1 MKFGIE
7 RNVMCKK
14 KIMVVI
20 TWVNIF
26 IQSMLPLLITFTP
39 SIAAANNSR
48 LLTEPAALSSLQTQ
62 VYTLREGESVAML
75 AKKYNMS
82 PNDLRRLN
90 QFRTF
95 ARGFD
100 HLQPGDELDVPVSPL
115 PPVLWD
121 EGRSTPVPQQDDSAG
136 RENKVAGFSSQ
147 MGSFLAGRP
156 DGNAAASMARGVA
169 TGEVNSQ
176 IQRWMSQF
184 GTARI
189 QLDMDNKFS
198 LKNSQFDLLV
208 PLSEQGNRLVFT
220 QGSVHRTDGRTQS
233 NLGLGARWF
242 NAGWML
248 GGNTFLDYDLSRDHA
263 RLGGGAEYW
272 RDFLKLGVNGYLR
285 LTNWKDSPDLTDY
298 EERPASGWD
307 VRAQAW
313 LPSLPQLGG
322 KLAYEQYYGREVAL
336 FGKDT
341 RQRNPHAITAGLSYT
356 PIPLLTFSAEQRNGG
371 SGKNDTLFGIE
382 FNYQLGVPWR
392 QQIDPS
398 TVKSLRSLA
407 GSRYDLVERNNN
419 IILEYRKKQVI
430 SLHTAARV
438 DGYPGERKSL
448 AVSVTG
454 KYGLAQVNWS
464 ASSLLAA
471 GGRVEQ
477 DGVGAYSVV
486 LPAWQAQGT
495 NTYVISGVA
504 VDTKGNRSNRS
515 ETTITVQPPGID
527 ANSPFEPAFST
538 LSANGKDRQ
547 ALTLQINDVQQ
558 GIVDVDAR
566 DITIGV
572 TRDVVPDKG
581 RTGKAGKI
589 SVVSEVVRK
598 EAGVYEVIVT
608 SGTREAVVT
617 LTPEVRGVG
626 LTPAVVKI
634 SSAAPVKANSTLV
647 LDKTSYV
654 AGDDMQVKVQLKDA
668 QHNPVAGQAAV
679 VQTTAVAGAVI
690 KGSWT
695 DNQDGNYSAVFTATT
710 AGTGLKATLT
720 LADGEVT
727 STAYAITAAAPVVAN
742 SILALDK
749 AGYVAGDDMQVTAT
763 LQDAQHNPVAG
774 QDAVVQTTTV
784 AGAVIKGNWTDNQDG
799 TYTSTWTAQIA
810 GPGLKATLTVSDGDV
825 TSAAYDITASAPVKA
840 NSTLGLDKTSYVAG
854 SDMQVVATLQDAQH
868 NPVAGQDAVVQ
879 TTAVAGAVI
888 KGNWTDNQ
896 DGTYTSTWTAQI
908 AGTGL
913 KATLTVS
920 DGTVESAPFDITA
933 AAPVKANSSLGLDK
947 AGYVAGDDMQ
957 VVATLQD
964 AQHNPVIGQDA
975 VVQTTTVAGA
985 VIKGNWTDNQDG
997 TYTSTWTAQIA
1008 GPGLKATLT
1017 VSDGDVESAPFDITA
1032 AAPVKAN
1039 STLAL
1044 DKTGY
1049 VAGDDM
1055 QVKVTL
1061 QDAQHNPVAGQDA
1074 VVQTTTVAGA
1084 VIKGNWTD
1092 NQDGTYTST
1101 WTAQIAGTGLKATL
1115 TVSDGTVESAPFDIT
1130 AAAPVKANST
1140 LGLDKARYVAGDD
1153 MQVVATLQ
1161 DAQHNPVIGQD
1172 AVVQTTVV
1180 AGAVIKGSWTDNQD
1194 GTYSGVFTATTAGTG
1209 LKATLT
1215 VSDGEVTSGAYDITA
1230 AAPVKANSDI
1240 TLDKTRYVAGDD
1252 MQVKVTLQDA
1262 HNNPVVTGQAAVVNT
1277 TAVGGAVIRG
1287 DWTDN
1292 QDGTWGATF
1301 TATTAGTGLKA
1312 TLTVSDGEVESAP
1325 FDITSSAP
1333 VKANSSLGLDKTSYV
1348 AGDDMQVKVTLQDA
1362 QHNPVAGQDAVVK
1375 TTAVAG
1381 AVIKGN
1387 WTDNQDGTYSGMFTA
1402 TTAGPGL
1409 KATLT
1414 VSDGE
1419 VTSAAY
1425 DITAAAPVKANST
1438 LGLDK
1443 ASYVAGSDMQV
1454 KVTLKD
1460 AQNNPVA
1467 GQAAVVQTTA
1477 VGGATLKGSWTDNQ
1491 DGNYS
1496 AVFTAATAGTGL
1508 KATLTVS
1515 DGEVT
1520 SAAYDITA
1528 SAPVKVNSGIT
1539 LDKTRYVA
1547 SDDMQVKVTL
1557 KDAQHNPVAGQ
1568 DAVVQTTAVGGA
1580 VIKGNWTDNQDGT
1593 YSATFTATTAGTG
1606 LKATMMVSDGDV
1618 ESAPFDITAAAPVKA
1633 NSTLGLDKASYVAGD
1648 DMQVKVT
1655 LQDAQHNPVAG
1666 QDAVVQTTAVAGATL
1681 KGSWTDN
1688 QDGTYSGVFTATT
1701 AGTGL
1706 KATMTV
1712 SDGDVE
1718 SAPFDITASAPVVAN
1733 STLGLD
1739 KTSYVAGDDMQVKVQ
1754 LKDAQHNPVAGQAAV
1769 VQTTAVAGAVIKGSW
1784 TDNQDGNYSAVF
1796 TATTAGTG
1804 LKATL
1809 TLADGEVTSTAY
1821 VITASAPVK
1830 ANSTLGLNKTS
1841 YVAGDDMQVRVQLK
1855 DAQHNPV
1862 AGQDAVVQTTTVA
1875 GAVIKGNWTDNQDG
1889 TYTSTWTAQIA
1900 GPGLKATM
1908 TVSDGKVESAPFD
1921 ITAAAPVKANSTLVL
1936 DKNSYVAGSD
1946 MQVTVTLQD
1955 AQHNPVAGQD
1965 AVVQT
1970 TAVAGATLKG
1980 SWTDNQDGTYSGVF
1994 TATTAGTG
2002 LKATLTVS
2010 DGEVTSAA
2018 YDITASA
2025 PVKANSTL
2033 GLDKASYVTGDDIQV
2048 VATLQDAQH
2057 NPVAGQAAVVQT
2069 TAMPGAMLKGS
2080 WTDNQDGTYS
2090 GVFTATTAAPG
2101 LKATMT
2107 VSDGTVESAPF
2118 EITAVVLKDVTVNNY
2133 TFAKDAGFPT
2143 TGFTGATFT
2152 LNVTDGS
2159 ASYFTWTSDASWVT
2173 VTDGVV
2179 KFTGPGTGDKVTI
2192 TGTPSNGYGKIIKY
2206 SFTLEGWFI
2215 KNDSVSMDWLDA
2227 GNYCASQGYRLP
2239 TVVQMSLHRNYNA
2252 TQRRGTGALWN
2263 EWGSLFHGSYVQSS
2277 ERRMEAGTDKHYDVG
2292 LKNGDIYLSFD
2303 TGRYSVACR
2312 RDL

>member
-1 MKFGIE
+1 LE
-7 RNVMCKK
+7 LNVMCKK
-14 KIMVVI
+14 KIMVMI

-48 LLTEPAALSSLQTQ
+48 LLTEPAAISSLKTE

-95 ARGFD
+95 ARGVD

-371 SGKNDTLFGIE
+371 SGKNDTRLGIE

-430 SLHTAARV
+430 SLHTAARI

-448 AVSVTG
+448 EVSVTG
-454 KYGLAQVNWS
+454 KYGLAQVDWS
-464 ASSLLAA
+464 VSSLLAA

-486 LPAWQAQGT
+486 LPVWQAQGT

-572 TRDVVPDKG
+572 TRDVVADKG

-634 SSAAPVKANSTLV
+634 SSTAPVRANSTLT
-647 LDKTSYV
+647 LDKASYV
-654 AGDDMQVKVQLKDA
+654 AG
-668 QHNPVAGQAAV
+668 
-679 VQTTAVAGAVI
+679 
-690 KGSWT
+690 S
-695 DNQDGNYSAVFTATT
+695 
-710 AGTGLKATLT
+710 
-720 LADGEVT
+720 
-727 STAYAITAAAPVVAN
+727 
-742 SILALDK
+742 
-749 AGYVAGDDMQVTAT
+749 DMQVTAT

-774 QDAVVQTTTV
+774 QDAVV
-784 AGAVIKGNWTDNQDG
+784 N
-799 TYTSTWTAQIA
+799 
-810 GPGLKATLTVSDGDV
+810 
-825 TSAAYDITASAPVKA
+825 
-840 NSTLGLDKTSYVAG
+840 
-854 SDMQVVATLQDAQH
+854 
-868 NPVAGQDAVVQ
+868 
-879 TTAVAGAVI
+879 TTA
-888 KGNWTDNQ
+888 
-896 DGTYTSTWTAQI
+896 
-908 AGTGL
+908 
-913 KATLTVS
+913 
-920 DGTVESAPFDITA
+920 
-933 AAPVKANSSLGLDK
+933 
-947 AGYVAGDDMQ
+947 
-957 VVATLQD
+957 
-964 AQHNPVIGQDA
+964 
-975 VVQTTTVAGA
+975 
-985 VIKGNWTDNQDG
+985 
-997 TYTSTWTAQIA
+997 
-1008 GPGLKATLT
+1008 
-1017 VSDGDVESAPFDITA
+1017 
-1032 AAPVKAN
+1032 
-1039 STLAL
+1039 
-1044 DKTGY
+1044 
-1049 VAGDDM
+1049 
-1055 QVKVTL
+1055 
-1061 QDAQHNPVAGQDA
+1061 
-1074 VVQTTTVAGA
+1074 
-1084 VIKGNWTD
+1084 
-1092 NQDGTYTST
+1092 
-1101 WTAQIAGTGLKATL
+1101 
-1115 TVSDGTVESAPFDIT
+1115 
-1130 AAAPVKANST
+1130 
-1140 LGLDKARYVAGDD
+1140 
-1153 MQVVATLQ
+1153 
-1161 DAQHNPVIGQD
+1161 
-1172 AVVQTTVV
+1172 V

-1194 GTYSGVFTATTAGTG
+1194 GTYSGVFTATTAGAG
-1209 LKATLT
+1209 LKATMT
-1215 VSDGEVTSGAYDITA
+1215 VSDGTVESAPFDITA
-1230 AAPVKANSDI
+1230 AAAVKANS
-1240 TLDKTRYVAGDD
+1240 TLALDKTGYVAGDD
-1252 MQVKVTLQDA
+1252 MQVTATLRDA
-1262 HNNPVVTGQAAVVNT
+1262 QHNPVTGQDAVVNT
-1277 TAVGGAVIRG
+1277 TAVA
-1287 DWTDN
+1287 
-1292 QDGTWGATF
+1292 
-1301 TATTAGTGLKA
+1301 
-1312 TLTVSDGEVESAP
+1312 
-1325 FDITSSAP
+1325 
-1333 VKANSSLGLDKTSYV
+1333 
-1348 AGDDMQVKVTLQDA
+1348 
-1362 QHNPVAGQDAVVK
+1362 
-1375 TTAVAG
+1375 
-1381 AVIKGN
+1381 
-1387 WTDNQDGTYSGMFTA
+1387 
-1402 TTAGPGL
+1402 
-1409 KATLT
+1409 
-1414 VSDGE
+1414 
-1419 VTSAAY
+1419 
-1425 DITAAAPVKANST
+1425 
-1438 LGLDK
+1438 
-1443 ASYVAGSDMQV
+1443 
-1454 KVTLKD
+1454 
-1460 AQNNPVA
+1460 
-1467 GQAAVVQTTA
+1467 
-1477 VGGATLKGSWTDNQ
+1477 GATLKGS
-1491 DGNYS
+1491 
-1496 AVFTAATAGTGL
+1496 
-1508 KATLTVS
+1508 
-1515 DGEVT
+1515 
-1520 SAAYDITA
+1520 
-1528 SAPVKVNSGIT
+1528 
-1539 LDKTRYVA
+1539 
-1547 SDDMQVKVTL
+1547 
-1557 KDAQHNPVAGQ
+1557 
-1568 DAVVQTTAVGGA
+1568 
-1580 VIKGNWTDNQDGT
+1580 WTDNQDGT

-1606 LKATMMVSDGDV
+1606 LKATLTLADGEV
-1618 ESAPFDITAAAPVKA
+1618 TSTAYDITAAAPVKA
-1633 NSTLGLDKASYVAGD
+1633 NSTLVLDKAGYVAGADMQVTATLQDVQHNPVVGQAAVVQTTAVAGATLKGSWTDNQDGTYSATFTATTAGPGLKATLTLADGKVESAPFDITASVPVKANSGITLDKASYVAGD
-1648 DMQVKVT
+1648 DMQVVATLQDAQHNPVAGQDAVVHTTAVAGAVIKGSWTDNKDGTYSGVFTATTAGPGLKATLTLADGKVESAPFDITASVPVKANSGITLDKAGYVAGSDMQVTATLQDAQHNPVAGQAAVVQTTAVAGATLKGNWTDNKDGTYSGVFTATTAGTGLKATLTVSDGDVTSAAYDITAAAPVKANSALVLDKTSYVAGSDMQVKVT

-1681 KGSWTDN
+1681 KGN
-1688 QDGTYSGVFTATT
+1688 
-1701 AGTGL
+1701 
-1706 KATMTV
+1706 
-1712 SDGDVE
+1712 
-1718 SAPFDITASAPVVAN
+1718 
-1733 STLGLD
+1733 
-1739 KTSYVAGDDMQVKVQ
+1739 
-1754 LKDAQHNPVAGQAAV
+1754 
-1769 VQTTAVAGAVIKGSW
+1769 W

-1804 LKATL
+1804 LKAT
-1809 TLADGEVTSTAY
+1809 
-1821 VITASAPVK
+1821 
-1830 ANSTLGLNKTS
+1830 
-1841 YVAGDDMQVRVQLK
+1841 M
-1855 DAQHNPV
+1855 
-1862 AGQDAVVQTTTVA
+1862 
-1875 GAVIKGNWTDNQDG
+1875 
-1889 TYTSTWTAQIA
+1889 
-1900 GPGLKATM
+1900 
-1908 TVSDGKVESAPFD
+1908 
-1921 ITAAAPVKANSTLVL
+1921 
-1936 DKNSYVAGSD
+1936 
-1946 MQVTVTLQD
+1946 
-1955 AQHNPVAGQD
+1955 
-1965 AVVQT
+1965 
-1970 TAVAGATLKG
+1970 
-1980 SWTDNQDGTYSGVF
+1980 
-1994 TATTAGTG
+1994 
-2002 LKATLTVS
+2002 TVS
-2010 DGEVTSAA
+2010 DGEVTSGA
-2018 YDITASA
+2018 YAITAAA
-2025 PVKANSTL
+2025 PVVANSTL

-2239 TVVQMSLHRNYNA
+2239 TVAQMSLHRNYNA

-2263 EWGSLFHGSYVQSS
+2263 EWGSLFQGSYVQSS

>member
-48 LLTEPAALSSLQTQ
+48 LLTEPAALSTLQTQ

-100 HLQPGDELDVPVSPL
+100 HLLPGDELDVPVSPL

-121 EGRSTPVPQQDDSAG
+121 EGRGTPVPQQDDSAA

-336 FGKDT
+336 FGPDT

-371 SGKNDTLFGIE
+371 SGKNDTRFGIE

-454 KYGLAQVNWS
+454 KYGLAQVDWS
-464 ASSLLAA
+464 VSSLLAA

-477 DGVGAYSVV
+477 DGAGAYSVV
-486 LPAWQAQGT
+486 LPVWQAQGT

-547 ALTLQINDVQQ
+547 ALTLHINDVQQ

-572 TRDVVPDKG
+572 TRDVVADKG
-581 RTGKAGKI
+581 RAGKAGKI

-608 SGTREAVVT
+608 SGMREAVVT

-654 AGDDMQVKVQLKDA
+654 AGGDMQVKVQLKDA

-727 STAYAITAAAPVVAN
+727 STAYAITA
-742 SILALDK
+742 
-749 AGYVAGDDMQVTAT
+749 
-763 LQDAQHNPVAG
+763 
-774 QDAVVQTTTV
+774 
-784 AGAVIKGNWTDNQDG
+784 
-799 TYTSTWTAQIA
+799 
-810 GPGLKATLTVSDGDV
+810 
-825 TSAAYDITASAPVKA
+825 SAPVKA
-840 NSTLGLDKTSYVAG
+840 NSTLGLDKT
-854 SDMQVVATLQDAQH
+854 
-868 NPVAGQDAVVQ
+868 
-879 TTAVAGAVI
+879 
-888 KGNWTDNQ
+888 
-896 DGTYTSTWTAQI
+896 
-908 AGTGL
+908 
-913 KATLTVS
+913 
-920 DGTVESAPFDITA
+920 
-933 AAPVKANSSLGLDK
+933 
-947 AGYVAGDDMQ
+947 GYVAGDDMQ
-957 VVATLQD
+957 VVATLKD
-964 AQHNPVIGQDA
+964 AQNNPVVTGQAA
-975 VVQTTTVAGA
+975 VVQTTAVAGA
-985 VIKGNWTDNQDG
+985 TLKGSWTDNQDG
-997 TYTSTWTAQIA
+997 TWGATFTATSA

-1039 STLAL
+1039 STLGL
-1044 DKTGY
+1044 DKTSY
-1049 VAGDDM
+1049 VAGSDM

-1074 VVQTTTVAGA
+1074 VVQTTAVAGAALKGSWTDNKDGTYTSTWTAQIAGAGLKATLTVSDGEVESAAYDITASAPVKANSDITLDKTRYVAGSDMQVKVTLQDAQHNPVAGQDAVVQTTAVGGA

-1101 WTAQIAGTGLKATL
+1101 WTAQNAGTGLKAT
-1115 TVSDGTVESAPFDIT
+1115 
-1130 AAAPVKANST
+1130 
-1140 LGLDKARYVAGDD
+1140 
-1153 MQVVATLQ
+1153 M
-1161 DAQHNPVIGQD
+1161 
-1172 AVVQTTVV
+1172 
-1180 AGAVIKGSWTDNQD
+1180 
-1194 GTYSGVFTATTAGTG
+1194 
-1209 LKATLT
+1209 T
-1215 VSDGEVTSGAYDITA
+1215 VSDGEVISTAYDITA

-1262 HNNPVVTGQAAVVNT
+1262 
-1277 TAVGGAVIRG
+1277 
-1287 DWTDN
+1287 
-1292 QDGTWGATF
+1292 
-1301 TATTAGTGLKA
+1301 
-1312 TLTVSDGEVESAP
+1312 
-1325 FDITSSAP
+1325 
-1333 VKANSSLGLDKTSYV
+1333 
-1348 AGDDMQVKVTLQDA
+1348 
-1362 QHNPVAGQDAVVK
+1362 
-1375 TTAVAG
+1375 
-1381 AVIKGN
+1381 
-1387 WTDNQDGTYSGMFTA
+1387 
-1402 TTAGPGL
+1402 
-1409 KATLT
+1409 
-1414 VSDGE
+1414 
-1419 VTSAAY
+1419 
-1425 DITAAAPVKANST
+1425 
-1438 LGLDK
+1438 
-1443 ASYVAGSDMQV
+1443 
-1454 KVTLKD
+1454 
-1460 AQNNPVA
+1460 
-1467 GQAAVVQTTA
+1467 
-1477 VGGATLKGSWTDNQ
+1477 
-1491 DGNYS
+1491 
-1496 AVFTAATAGTGL
+1496 
-1508 KATLTVS
+1508 
-1515 DGEVT
+1515 
-1520 SAAYDITA
+1520 
-1528 SAPVKVNSGIT
+1528 
-1539 LDKTRYVA
+1539 
-1547 SDDMQVKVTL
+1547 
-1557 KDAQHNPVAGQ
+1557 QHNPVAGQ
-1568 DAVVQTTAVGGA
+1568 DAVVQTTAV
-1580 VIKGNWTDNQDGT
+1580 
-1593 YSATFTATTAGTG
+1593 S
-1606 LKATMMVSDGDV
+1606 
-1618 ESAPFDITAAAPVKA
+1618 
-1633 NSTLGLDKASYVAGD
+1633 
-1648 DMQVKVT
+1648 
-1655 LQDAQHNPVAG
+1655 
-1666 QDAVVQTTAVAGATL
+1666 GATL

-1688 QDGTYSGVFTATT
+1688 
-1701 AGTGL
+1701 
-1706 KATMTV
+1706 K
-1712 SDGDVE
+1712 
-1718 SAPFDITASAPVVAN
+1718 
-1733 STLGLD
+1733 
-1739 KTSYVAGDDMQVKVQ
+1739 
-1754 LKDAQHNPVAGQAAV
+1754 
-1769 VQTTAVAGAVIKGSW
+1769 
-1784 TDNQDGNYSAVF
+1784 
-1796 TATTAGTG
+1796 
-1804 LKATL
+1804 
-1809 TLADGEVTSTAY
+1809 
-1821 VITASAPVK
+1821 
-1830 ANSTLGLNKTS
+1830 
-1841 YVAGDDMQVRVQLK
+1841 
-1855 DAQHNPV
+1855 
-1862 AGQDAVVQTTTVA
+1862 
-1875 GAVIKGNWTDNQDG
+1875 DG
-1889 TYTSTWTAQIA
+1889 TYTSTWTAQI
-1900 GPGLKATM
+1900 
-1908 TVSDGKVESAPFD
+1908 
-1921 ITAAAPVKANSTLVL
+1921 
-1936 DKNSYVAGSD
+1936 
-1946 MQVTVTLQD
+1946 
-1955 AQHNPVAGQD
+1955 
-1965 AVVQT
+1965 
-1970 TAVAGATLKG
+1970 
-1980 SWTDNQDGTYSGVF
+1980 
-1994 TATTAGTG
+1994 AGTG

-2239 TVVQMSLHRNYNA
+2239 TVAQMSLHRNYNA

-2277 ERRMEAGTDKHYDVG
+2277 ERRMAAGTDKHYDVG
-2292 LKNGDIYLSFD
+2292 LKNGDIYLIFD
-2303 TGRYSVACR
+2303 TGRYSVVCR

>member
-371 SGKNDTLFGIE
+371 SGKNDTRFGIE

-774 QDAVVQTTTV
+774 QDAVVQTTV
-784 AGAVIKGNWTDNQDG
+784 
-799 TYTSTWTAQIA
+799 
-810 GPGLKATLTVSDGDV
+810 
-825 TSAAYDITASAPVKA
+825 
-840 NSTLGLDKTSYVAG
+840 
-854 SDMQVVATLQDAQH
+854 
-868 NPVAGQDAVVQ
+868 
-879 TTAVAGAVI
+879 
-888 KGNWTDNQ
+888 
-896 DGTYTSTWTAQI
+896 
-908 AGTGL
+908 
-913 KATLTVS
+913 
-920 DGTVESAPFDITA
+920 
-933 AAPVKANSSLGLDK
+933 
-947 AGYVAGDDMQ
+947 
-957 VVATLQD
+957 
-964 AQHNPVIGQDA
+964 
-975 VVQTTTVAGA
+975 VAGA

-1215 VSDGEVTSGAYDITA
+1215 VSDGEVTSGAYAITA

-1301 TATTAGTGLKA
+1301 TATTAGPGLKA
-1312 TLTVSDGEVESAP
+1312 TLTVSDGEVTSAAY
-1325 FDITSSAP
+1325 DITAAAP
-1333 VKANSSLGLDKTSYV
+1333 VKANSTLGLDKASYV

-1387 WTDNQDGTYSGMFTA
+1387 WTDNQDGTYSGVFTA

-1681 KGSWTDN
+1681 KGIWTDN

-1821 VITASAPVK
+1821 AITASAPVK

-1970 TAVAGATLKG
+1970 TAVAGAVIKG
-1980 SWTDNQDGTYSGVF
+1980 NWTDNQDGTYSGVF

-2239 TVVQMSLHRNYNA
+2239 TVAQMSLHRNYNA